1 MKMRWGVAAGV
12 ACVLVVVGVAL
23 LFSSVSGPTDGH
35 RGLADVGNNGRNIY
49 VSLFARSLENPLNP
63 GSSWPGAD
71 GSLPRAGV
79 AGVAY
84 HPEPGAMDPARSFNT
99 EEYAHEDENPFRD
112 TLLSPLSTVSID
124 VDTASYANLRRFLQR
139 RTLPPVGAVRLE
151 EMVNYFQYDYP
162 EPDVAEVPLA
172 FATEYSHCPW
182 NPAHRL
188 LQIGMQGRNIPLA
201 DLPPNNLVFLIDVS
215 GSMEDPHKLPL
226 LVNAMEL
233 LVDQLRPEDR
243 VAMVVYAGAAGLTL
257 PPTTGA
263 DKQTI
268 RQALGRLRA
277 GGSTA
282 GGAGIQL
289 AYEVAQASYHADA
302 NNRVILATDG
312 DFNIGV
318 SNESE
323 LTRMIEEKRK
333 TGIYLSVLGF
343 GTGNYKDSK
352 MESLADHGNGNYA
365 YIDSLRE
372 AQKVLVRELGSTL
385 FAIANDVKIQVE
397 FNPFHAKAYR
407 LLGYE
412 NRTLAA
418 EEFADDT
425 RDAGELGA
433 GHTVTFLYEIV
444 PPGAP
449 DAAATTALR
458 YQQSDLRD
466 VARTGEELGAIHVR
480 YKLPGEDTSRLLT
493 RQIPAAVTPLADST
507 PDFRFAAAVAEWA
520 LLLGDSPHRG
530 EANFDQVR
538 ELAACGV
545 DPDPHGDRTEFTQ
558 LVRISQSLA
567 EAAAEHASRPEPVAG
582 PDAQD
587 PHASPTFTT
596 STDFLEWIVH
606 SGTMNVGYDFF
617 CHPRQPD
624 RNRNSVALDSRDN
637 IWCVSMGINDSTP
650 QGTPVLFTRNITVTN
665 LNQLTGPIRDH
676 LADSPPFGQDSLVMI
691 LNNGTT
697 LMLTG
702 KELRQTWED
711 VLGAAP
717 APLAVLRP

>member
-1 MKMRWGVAAGV
+1 LAGV
-12 ACVLVVVGVAL
+12 A
-23 LFSSVSGPTDGH
+23 
-35 RGLADVGNNGRNIY
+35 NNGRNIY
-49 VSLFARSLENPLNP
+49 VSLFARSLENPLHP
-63 GSSWPGAD
+63 ESPWPGAD
-71 GSLPRAGV
+71 GSVMRGPVSGVSYQPELV
-79 AGVAY
+79 AGGR
-84 HPEPGAMDPARSFNT
+84 ERLFNT
-99 EEYAHEDENPFRD
+99 EEYAHEEENPFRD
-112 TLLSPLSTVSID
+112 TVLSPLSTVSID

-139 RTLPPVGAVRLE
+139 RLLPPVGAVRLE
-151 EMVNYFQYDYP
+151 EMINYFRYDYP
-162 EPDVAEVPLA
+162 VPDEENVPLA
-172 FATEYSHCPW
+172 FATEYANCPW
-182 NPAHRL
+182 NSDHRL
-188 LQIGMQGRNIPLA
+188 LRIGMQGRHIPLE
-201 DLPPNNLVFLIDVS
+201 DLPPNNLVFLTDVS
-215 GSMEDPHKLPL
+215 GSMDDPHKLPL

-243 VAMVVYAGAAGLTL
+243 VAIVVYAGAAGLAL
-257 PPTTGA
+257 PSTSGG

-289 AYEVAQASYHADA
+289 AYEVAQASYRADA

-343 GTGNYKDSK
+343 GTGNYKDTK

-372 AQKVLVRELGSTL
+372 AQKVLVREMGSTL
-385 FAIANDVKIQVE
+385 FAIANDVKVQVE

-412 NRTLAA
+412 NRTMAA

-449 DAAATTALR
+449 EAAATTALR
-458 YQQSDLRD
+458 YQATDLRE
-466 VARTGEELGAIHVR
+466 VARTGEELGAIHVC

-493 RQIPAAVTPLADST
+493 RQIPAAVTTLGDST

-520 LLLGDSPHRG
+520 LLLGDSSHRG
-530 EANFDQVR
+530 EATYEQVR
-538 ELAACGV
+538 ELAACGL

-558 LVRISQSLA
+558 LVLISQSLA
-567 EAAAEHASRPEPVAG
+567 EAAAARAARPEPVAG
-582 PDAQD
+582 PDAPD

-596 STDFLEWIVH
+596 STEFLEWIVQ

-617 CHPRQPD
+617 CHPGKTD
-624 RNRNSVALDSRDN
+624 WSRNSAALDSRDN
-637 IWCVSMGINDSTP
+637 IWCVSMGINDATP
-650 QGTPVLFTRNITVTN
+650 EGTPVLFTRNITATN
-665 LNQLTGPIRDH
+665 LSQLTGRIRDH
-676 LADSPPFGQDSLVMI
+676 LDDSPPFGKESLVMI
-691 LNNGTT
+691 LNNGTA
-697 LMLTG
+697 LILTG
-702 KELRQTWED
+702 RDLRRTWED
-711 VLGAAP
+711 VLGGASP
-717 APLAVLRP
+717 PLGVLRP